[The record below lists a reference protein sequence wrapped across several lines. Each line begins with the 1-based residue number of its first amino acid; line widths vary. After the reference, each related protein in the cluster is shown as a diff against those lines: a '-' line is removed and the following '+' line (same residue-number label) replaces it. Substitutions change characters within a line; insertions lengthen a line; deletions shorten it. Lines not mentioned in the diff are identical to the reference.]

1 VPISD
6 RSAPT
11 LLAKGTVCQ
20 VDTIN
25 RELALLVDHSRVIF
39 DVPPD
44 CTILLRGDRVRLRV
58 VQPRDRARVSYTVC
72 HGRPIARSL
81 EVRAGY

>member
-1 VPISD
+1 MPTSN

-11 LLAKGTVCQ
+11 LLAEGAVCQ

-25 RELALLVDHSRVIF
+25 RELTLLVDHSRVIF

-58 VQPRDRARVSYTVC
+58 VQPRDRARVAYAVC
-72 HGRPIARSL
+72 RGRLVAHSID
-81 EVRAGY
+81 VRASC